1 MHAVSAIDEHP
12 ALSRKRRSALL
23 FSAMLMLSSYA
34 AFEYGVWEA
43 MATSDADGDGLTY
56 GLEFYINTQPQDWDS
71 DNDGLPD
78 GWEWQYGLNPLS
90 ASGDN
95 GSTGD
100 PDGDAFTNLN
110 EYQYAI
116 PSGWDDP
123 STPSVLD
130 NGVWWNGTVP
140 TRNWDEES
148 AMQIIQGTG
157 SDGADEDPMGNICN
171 DQMDNDHDGLVD
183 TFDGDGDGDADCSSD
198 DDDGDGAI
206 DEDPDGWDTDGDGM
220 PDAWEVANGLDPT
233 SNSNMDGPNG
243 DPDGDGLGNLWEYVN
258 PAWGTRNGS
267 TNPPTQYFRPGPYNM
282 TATESPCNP
291 ILGLGPGGCVIF
303 TAEVDGITQT
313 DPNNNDTDGD
323 GLNDSYEAF
332 ILLTDPTAVDTDG
345 DGISDGVEVNGAYG
359 DPPLAT
365 DPRNNNTD
373 GDQFDDGEE
382 DVNGNGIVDPGETD
396 PTRIEDAGDFDNDGL
411 DNWEENMTCTLWNVT
426 DTDGGGV
433 SDGDELDLSHATD
446 PCLSTVEIEKQI
458 VTWDSASSILT
469 LNSTTGLNPNPLD
482 WRQHGAP
489 MAYYVSTNGSRTP
502 FMFESIQFDTLRN
515 VDVAKPNNAS
525 TVVFLNFSWCWNATA
540 GAFNE
545 PHCDDDYVD
554 TDGDGLA
561 DWEEFLATW
570 GYLSLPNMSDTDGD
584 GVNDLDEILNDTN
597 PSIACNNLL
606 DSDGDGLN
614 NYFENTTGCPLIFG
628 MGGNGTLDT
637 YYTMWNVTDTDNGGV
652 GDGQEY
658 VDGTNPQN
666 NSADDLNPL
675 DTDGDGI
682 PDTIEQQIGTDW
694 LDPDTDGGGVPD
706 GQECAPE
713 YWDWGCVDADGNPW
727 DPNDDIDDNM
737 LYFVAQNTSSG
748 VDPTQKH
755 YWRWH
760 TYDSYTGVSWGVNT
774 TLVGYTEMYPEWSTL
789 QGVSDSFFWNGSE
802 VLGWTIGYKSDGI
815 MGPGDELIAP
825 YNTVNFT
832 AWLDSWAG
840 LNFSNFTRD
849 ILIDQSTVDT
859 LYVTAPQV
867 FFGPEVTDNS
877 TAFTGSSYAYD
888 LPANFF
894 RDGSY
899 VEAVTQTVINESG
912 AFSAWDKVLAI
923 QDYLI
928 NGNATTK
935 FLLNH
940 DGSGR
945 VDDVDMDSDIAH
957 WILNTTLE
965 GNCDEF
971 TSVFSVMLRLAGL
984 PTRKV
989 TGFAGGT
996 WTGDSFEVYGKDF
1009 TRWVE
1014 VHLET
1019 NANQGGLDMG
1029 WVPFEACPPAAA
1041 IEVVDEEWGPT
1052 WVERDH
1058 SSGSIWL
1065 NGTLRFVENMSAAD
1079 NITLNLYLVRSNQTA
1094 NVPGSAAVS
1103 HHLVANGTTDQN
1115 GSFQLNGTPDIV
1127 IDPGFGALV
1136 LHVLER
1142 AYVGSQGISFE
1153 WRLNVSDDVNLSLRE
1168 PPPTDEPPL
1177 GAGVETL
1184 VTGDMYWAS
1193 TPYTDPSA
1201 VDSMQV
1207 VLNYTTASDGPV
1219 SLIAEIGAGGYYEF
1233 SLAINE
1239 SEPLGLINASLNFF
1253 GWHEEDLNN
1262 ASTPSYHVRSATL
1275 DFMFNIT
1282 PAPNLTVT
1290 LEGTDANNSILDIDS
1305 PIYLNGTVLSRGPNT
1320 ESLNGTLILKMRR
1333 ATTNGPYTTLT
1344 TWYLN
1349 DSNWTTAPG
1358 QFAVSWQFAASEV
1371 PIPAGEV
1378 QVKVEFDSEG
1388 LFANDQSTFTD
1399 QYGIRSFINF
1409 NYTLGPAM
1417 RGNLNNVEV
1426 ILTDHTET
1434 SLAQFH
1440 GTFTLEFN
1448 GSDSWNTTNGPE
1460 SWNITDPDL
1469 PRVDVSWTPPWEMFA
1484 GDYSWVL
1491 NFSGSTWFRPAT
1503 AVDEIRIRGRA
1514 NATVQIDLEWTPRGF
1529 TNWVAGT
1536 ANDIF
1541 HDIPIL
1547 GNNSSVLVQLE
1558 VPSNLPPAPDGSP
1571 ASPVIYRL
1579 ASGWINQ
1586 STGGYNM
1593 SFVMPSGVGAGVYD
1607 LRVKLDFSTSPPQG
1621 GYYFKEQEAEYIRA
1635 GIQTEFVVVAA
1646 PGSLIVAAGSSM
1658 VLNATITDVE
1668 GGGLLQGVLA
1678 DLYFDWGGPLQQNF
1692 ENQTTGSDGLARFSP
1707 TIPASTPPGYYSVR
1721 VHAPDD
1727 LSDNLSDENAGRW
1740 LGNDSFVN
1748 LTVQVSSFVEIDSI
1762 PAEVT
1767 AGQAFSISGR
1777 VIDGVDSNRSV
1788 NGPMA
1793 VEVFFLNDAS
1803 ETLVVSQTTSSNG
1816 SFTISVPT
1824 DPMGD
1829 GVTSGTKTVVVSVI
1843 NGSSPFYMT
1852 GTGNASILVRGVTQ
1866 FIDRTPVINT
1876 VVDRGSSINFG
1887 ARLVESS
1894 DNDRQI
1900 DDATVTARFHDT
1912 WLTPVQTN
1920 GAGVI
1925 NFSFEVPHSH
1935 PLGLIAITLM
1945 FNGSSTL
1952 HSTATIIVTITIRS
1966 PTSLTLDPITDN
1978 PAAGEFFTVS
1988 GMLTSS
1994 NGSGI
1999 TDRDGNTLS
2008 PALTFNID
2016 GQSNTFTMT
2025 GGAVSPNGSWSTEI
2039 HLDLSFPRGTH
2050 DLMATYTPN
2059 VNYYGSSTGNGTF
2072 DSRGYSLLIIVDPLD
2087 LDPDSRTIR
2096 GDLVSVNISLID
2108 NAGQPVD
2115 SAPVDMFVDGLFEWR
2130 GTTDV
2135 NGSMNTVLSVD
2146 IMRVPGPMTITA
2158 QFAGINGTTGLLGD
2172 ESWTRVIILAPT
2184 ELDITSITG
2193 SAIAGESVT
2202 FSGTL
2207 LDEHGQLLVHGG
2219 NAAGGIV
2226 HLAIDGVTVGP
2237 TYSTQ
2242 SNASTGG
2249 WSITYDLPLDVDY
2262 GMHTVTVNFL
2272 GGFTWVDP
2280 MGQGDS
2286 LNPEYYL
2293 PSSHTM
2299 EFNATQTSQVVL
2311 TTPPGDIDRNELLLI
2326 EGMLT
2331 DGSGRVLSDRNLEVS
2346 MNGQFLTGL
2355 TVDENGTFSLYI
2367 PVPPDMELGPRVVL
2381 ISFQGEE
2388 FVLGSNSST
2397 IFTVYGP
2404 VEVSVVKP
2412 STIAVGDLLTL
2423 QGTVKD
2429 NLPGGWLANH
2439 SLQIFVDGVLVGIT
2453 STDEN
2458 GEWSYAWVVSDFLEV
2473 GNHTMIIMAPEQ
2485 GYHRLGST
2493 ETVLTV
2499 AYHTGMTLQVDS
2511 TVITRGGAWN
2521 FTGRL
2526 FDADSSGHP
2535 GMEGRE
2541 LAFRLDGQVVGTLT
2555 TSIDGTF
2562 SYTHD
2567 VGYAIARGPHNVA
2580 FSFSGETFYLP
2591 VQYNMTVYTRADID
2605 IEVFLNNL
2613 AIIRGDPDAPIKLQG
2628 RILEIGGEGNVMH
2641 NMTIALYWGDSL
2653 LPLIGN
2659 PWQDDGTE
2667 HFGLITNAIQVM
2679 PPGPLTL
2686 TIRVEP
2692 DGSRYLNGDSIEV
2705 EVMILISVVFDFE
2718 PDSLF
2723 LAEGQRLL
2731 QGSVNVS
2738 ALDTG
2743 QPVPDFPLSAYLVNS
2758 TCDNRE
2764 SSTHFSRVGLT
2775 DQDGE
2780 FTYQFES
2787 VIGLPS
2793 FHNDSFWGE
2802 LRVCFSTDSNFV
2814 DPINKTWL
2822 ANFHGGLDIEY
2833 EQQDSQSFQPAM
2845 YALVALIVLGL
2856 VAGALVLVRRRKQ
2869 AAIDELAGV
2878 FSYTAELLAAGDE
2891 VREAIFNCYESLCR
2905 ILMRRGF
2912 LRRDFETVREFELA
2926 IRNALPLSEQALV
2939 ALDRIFEEARYS
2951 SHVLGEPHRQNAQ
2964 MALSTVLQEIDELQ
2978 DIPERDSFLTEA

>member
-1 MHAVSAIDEHP
+1 M
-12 ALSRKRRSALL
+12 
-23 FSAMLMLSSYA
+23 
-34 AFEYGVWEA
+34 
-43 MATSDADGDGLTY
+43 
-56 GLEFYINTQPQDWDS
+56 
-71 DNDGLPD
+71 
-78 GWEWQYGLNPLS
+78 
-90 ASGDN
+90 
-95 GSTGD
+95 
-100 PDGDAFTNLN
+100 
-110 EYQYAI
+110 
-116 PSGWDDP
+116 
-123 STPSVLD
+123 
-130 NGVWWNGTVP
+130 
-140 TRNWDEES
+140 
-148 AMQIIQGTG
+148 
-157 SDGADEDPMGNICN
+157 
-171 DQMDNDHDGLVD
+171 
-183 TFDGDGDGDADCSSD
+183 
-198 DDDGDGAI
+198 
-206 DEDPDGWDTDGDGM
+206 
-220 PDAWEVANGLDPT
+220 
-233 SNSNMDGPNG
+233 
-243 DPDGDGLGNLWEYVN
+243 
-258 PAWGTRNGS
+258 
-267 TNPPTQYFRPGPYNM
+267 
-282 TATESPCNP
+282 
-291 ILGLGPGGCVIF
+291 
-303 TAEVDGITQT
+303 
-313 DPNNNDTDGD
+313 
-323 GLNDSYEAF
+323 NDSYEAF

-345 DGISDGVEVNGAYG
+345 DGIWDGVEVNGAYG
-359 DPPLAT
+359 DPPLPT

-382 DVNGNGIVDPGETD
+382 DVNGNGVVDPGETD
-396 PTRIEDAGDFDNDGL
+396 PTRIEDSGDIDNDGL

-433 SDGDELDLSHATD
+433 NDGDELSFAHSTD
-446 PCLSTVEIEKQI
+446 PCLSVVEIEKQI
-458 VTWDSASSILT
+458 ISWDSANSILA
-469 LNSTTGLNPNPLD
+469 LNSTSGLNPNPID

-489 MAYYVSTNGSRTP
+489 MGYYVSTNGSRTP
-502 FMFESIQFDTLRN
+502 FMYESIQFDTLRS
-515 VDVAKPNNAS
+515 VDVAKPNDAS

-545 PHCDDDYVD
+545 PHCDDDYPD

-561 DWEEFLATW
+561 DWEEFLSTW

-584 GVNDLDEILNDTN
+584 GVDDLNEILNQTD
-597 PSIACNNLL
+597 PSIPCDNNL

-614 NYFENTTGCPLIFG
+614 NYFENTTGCPLNFG

-694 LDPDTDGGGVPD
+694 RDPDTDGGGVPD
-706 GQECAPE
+706 GQECPPE
-713 YWDWGCVDADGNPW
+713 YWDIGCVDADGNPW
-727 DPNDDIDDNM
+727 DPSDDIDDNM
-737 LYFVAQNTSSG
+737 LYFIAQNTSSG
-748 VDPTQKH
+748 VDPAQRH

-760 TYDSYTGVSWGVNT
+760 TYDSYTGVSWGVNI
-774 TLVGYTEMYPEWSTL
+774 TLVGYTQMFPEWSTT
-789 QGVSDSFFWNGSE
+789 QGVSDSFFWSGSE

-815 MGPGDELIAP
+815 MGPGEELIAP
-825 YNTVNFT
+825 YNAVNFT
-832 AWLDSWAG
+832 SWLDSGAG

-849 ILIDQSTVDT
+849 ILIDQSAIDT

-867 FFGPEVTDNS
+867 IFGPQITDNS
-877 TAFTGSSYAYD
+877 TAFSGSSYAYD
-888 LPANFF
+888 LPADFLF
-894 RDGSY
+894 RSSSY
-899 VEAVTQTVINESG
+899 VDAVTQTVINESG
-912 AFSAWDKVLAI
+912 AFSAWDKVLAL

-928 NGNATTK
+928 NGNSSTK
-935 FLLNH
+935 FALNH
-940 DGSGR
+940 EGSGR
-945 VDDVDMDSDIAH
+945 IDGQDEDSDIAH

-965 GNCDEF
+965 GSCDEF
-971 TSVFSVMLRLAGL
+971 TTVFSVMLRLAGL

-996 WTGDSFEVYGKDF
+996 WTGESFEVYGKDF

-1019 NANQGGLDMG
+1019 NQNQGGLDMG
-1029 WVPFEACPPAAA
+1029 WIPFEACPEAAA
-1041 IEVVDEEWGPT
+1041 VEVVDEEWGPT
-1052 WVERDH
+1052 WVERDL
-1058 SSGSIWL
+1058 STGTIWL
-1065 NGTLRFVENMSAAD
+1065 NGTLQFVDNATPAENISM
-1079 NITLNLYLVRSNQTA
+1079 NLYLVKSNETA

-1103 HHLVANGTTDQN
+1103 QHLVANGTTDQN
-1115 GSFQLNGTPDIV
+1115 GSFQLNGTPEIV
-1127 IDPGFGALV
+1127 IDPGFGSLV
-1136 LHVLER
+1136 LHILEK
-1142 AYVGSQGISFE
+1142 AYVGSQGVSFE

-1177 GAGVETL
+1177 GAGVDTL
-1184 VTGDMYWAS
+1184 VSGDMSWAS
-1193 TPYTDPSA
+1193 TPYTDPSRIDNMHA
-1201 VDSMQV
+1201 

-1233 SLAINE
+1233 SLSINE

-1262 ASTPSYHVRSATL
+1262 ASTPSYHIRPATV

-1290 LEGTDANNSILDIDS
+1290 LEGADANNSILDIDS
-1305 PIYLNGTVLSRGPNT
+1305 PIYLNGTVLSRGPSS
-1320 ESLNGTLILKMRR
+1320 EALNGTLILKMRR
-1333 ATTNGPYTTLT
+1333 ATTNGPYTTLK

-1349 DSNWTTAPG
+1349 DSNWTLTPG
-1358 QFAVSWQFAASEV
+1358 QFAVSWQFAGSEV
-1371 PIPAGEV
+1371 PIPSGEV

-1388 LFANDQSTFTD
+1388 LFANDQITFID

-1409 NYTLGPAM
+1409 SYTLGPTL
-1417 RGNLNNVEV
+1417 RGNEASVEV
-1426 ILTDHTET
+1426 VLTDHTNT
-1434 SLAQFH
+1434 SLAGFS
-1440 GTFTLEFN
+1440 GTYALVFN
-1448 GSDSWNTTNGPE
+1448 GTE
-1460 SWNITDPDL
+1460 SWNATDPDL
-1469 PRVDVSWTPPWEMFA
+1469 PRLAVFWTPPWEMFA
-1484 GDYSWVL
+1484 GDYNWVL
-1491 NFSGSTWFRPAT
+1491 NFSGSTWLHPAM
-1503 AVDEIRIRGRA
+1503 AVDEIRILGRA
-1514 NATVQIDLEWTPRGF
+1514 NATVELGLEWTPRGT
-1529 TNWVAGT
+1529 TNWVVGF

-1547 GNNSSVLVQLE
+1547 GNNSSILVQLE
-1558 VPSNLPPAPDGSP
+1558 VPSDLPPAPDGSP

-1579 ASGWINQ
+1579 ASGWIDPA
-1586 STGGYNM
+1586 TGGYNL
-1593 SFVMPSGVGAGVYD
+1593 SFVMPSGVGSGVYD
-1607 LRVKLDFSTSPPQG
+1607 LKVTLGFSTSPPPE
-1621 GYYFKEQEAEYIRA
+1621 GYYFKEQEADYVRA
-1635 GIQTEFVVVAA
+1635 GIQTEFVVETA
-1646 PGSLIVAAGSSM
+1646 PSSLIVVAGSTM
-1658 VLNATITDVE
+1658 ILNATITDVE
-1668 GGGLLQGVLA
+1668 DDALLKGVFA
-1678 DLYFDWGGPLQQNF
+1678 DMYFDWGGPLQQIF
-1692 ENQTTGSDGLARFSP
+1692 ENSTSGADGVAIFSP
-1707 TIPASTPPGYYSVR
+1707 TIPASTPPGYYTLR
-1721 VHAPDD
+1721 VHAPEDIT
-1727 LSDNLSDENAGRW
+1727 DNLSASDAGRW
-1740 LGNDSFVN
+1740 LGNDSFAD
-1748 LTVQVSSFVEIDSI
+1748 LTVQVSSFIEIDSI
-1762 PAEVT
+1762 PLEVT
-1767 AGQAFSISGR
+1767 AGQAFTMSGR
-1777 VIDGVDSNRSV
+1777 VIDAVDSNRTV

-1793 VEVFFLNDAS
+1793 VEVFFLNDSS
-1803 ETLVVSQTTSSNG
+1803 ETLVESQTTTSNG

-1824 DPMGD
+1824 DPLGD

-1843 NGSSPFYMT
+1843 NGSTPFYLT
-1852 GTGNASILVRGVTQ
+1852 GTGNTSILVRGVTQ
-1866 FIDRTPVINT
+1866 FVDKTPIINT
-1876 VVDRGSSINFG
+1876 VVDRGSSISFG

-1900 DDATVTARFHDT
+1900 GDATVAAKFHDT

-1920 GAGVI
+1920 GVGVN

-1952 HSTATIIVTITIRS
+1952 HSTATIITTITVRS
-1966 PTSLTLDPITDN
+1966 PTNLALDLITDN
-1978 PAAGEFFTVS
+1978 PAAGESFTVS
-1988 GMLTSS
+1988 GILTSS

-2008 PALTFNID
+2008 PALTFSID
-2016 GQSNTFTMT
+2016 GQSNTFTVT
-2025 GGAVSPNGSWSTEI
+2025 GGAVSPNGSWSADI
-2039 HLDLSFPRGTH
+2039 RLDLTFPRGTH
-2050 DLMATYTPN
+2050 DLIATYTPN

-2072 DSRGYSLLIIVDPLD
+2072 DSRGYSLLTIVDPLD

-2096 GDLVSVNISLID
+2096 GDVVSVNISLVD
-2108 NAGQPVD
+2108 NAGQPVV
-2115 SAPVDMFVDGLFEWR
+2115 AEPVDLLVDGTFEWR

-2135 NGSMNTVLSVD
+2135 NGSMNAVLPVD
-2146 IMRVPGPMTITA
+2146 YMRAPGPMTITA

-2172 ESWTRVIILAPT
+2172 ETWTRVIILAPT
-2184 ELDITSITG
+2184 ELDISTITG
-2193 SAIAGESVT
+2193 SVIAGETVT

-2207 LDEHGQLLVHGG
+2207 LDEHGQFLIQGG
-2219 NAAGGIV
+2219 NPAGGII
-2226 HLAIDGVTVGP
+2226 HLAIDGVSVGP
-2237 TYSTQ
+2237 VYSTQ
-2242 SNASTGG
+2242 SNASTGE
-2249 WSITYDLPLDVDY
+2249 WAITYDLPLDTDY
-2262 GMHTVTVNFL
+2262 GMHTVTVNFR

-2293 PSSHTM
+2293 PSSHAT
-2299 EFNATQTSQVVL
+2299 EFNALQTSQVVL
-2311 TTPPGDIDRNELLLI
+2311 TTPPGEIDRNELLLI

-2331 DGSGRVLSDRNLEVS
+2331 DGSGRVLPNRNLEVS

-2355 TVDENGTFSLYI
+2355 SVDEDGTFSLYI

-2381 ISFQGEE
+2381 ISYQGEE

-2412 STIAVGDLLTL
+2412 SSVAVGDSLTL
-2423 QGTVKD
+2423 RGTVKD

-2458 GEWSYAWVVSDFLEV
+2458 GEWNYVWIVSNFLEV
-2473 GNHTMIIMAPEQ
+2473 GNHTLTVRAPEQ

-2511 TVITRGGAWN
+2511 TVITRGGTWN

-2526 FDADSSGHP
+2526 FDDDSSGRP
-2535 GMEGRE
+2535 GLEDRE
-2541 LAFRLDGQVVGTLT
+2541 LTLRLDGEVVGMLT

-2567 VGYAIARGPHNVA
+2567 AGYAIARGPHNIA
-2580 FSFSGETFYLP
+2580 FSFAGETYYLP
-2591 VQYNMTVYTRADID
+2591 MQYNMTVYTRADIV
-2605 IEVFLNNL
+2605 IEAFPNNL
-2613 AIIRGDPDAPIKLQG
+2613 LIIRGDPDSPIKLNG

-2641 NMTIALYWGDSL
+2641 NMTISLHWEDSL

-2692 DGSRYLNGDSIEV
+2692 DGSRYLNGDIIEV

-2718 PDSLF
+2718 PDSLY
-2723 LAEGQRLL
+2723 LAEGERLL

-2743 QPVPDFPLSAYLVNS
+2743 QSVSDFPLSAYLVNG
-2758 TCDNRE
+2758 TCDNKH
-2764 SSTHFSRVGLT
+2764 SSTRFSVVGLT
-2775 DQDGE
+2775 DQNGL
-2780 FTYQFES
+2780 FTYHFEA
-2787 VIGLPS
+2787 VAGLAP
-2793 FHNDSFWGE
+2793 FYNQSFWGE
-2802 LRVCFSTDSNFV
+2802 MRVCFSTDSDFV

-2822 ANFHGGLDIEY
+2822 ANYHGGLDIEY
-2833 EQQDSQSFQPAM
+2833 EQQASQSFQPAL
-2845 YALVALIVLGL
+2845 YALVVLIVLGV
-2856 VAGALVLVRRRKQ
+2856 VAGALVLVRRRRQ
-2869 AAIDELAGV
+2869 AAIDELSSV

-2891 VREAIFNCYESLCR
+2891 VREAIFNCYESLCQ

-2912 LRRDFETVREFELA
+2912 LRRDFETVREFEMA
-2926 IRNALPLSEQALV
+2926 IRNALPISEQALV

-2978 DIPERDSFLTEA
+2978 DIPERDSYLIDADA